1 MTTAHSL
8 DTEHS
13 DLWQDETGRDE
24 ACIDLLDSATL
35 LKWSYRLVVT
45 PFELKQAIAIVGSS
59 AAKICAYLGLSDF
72 AVWPTSIQVKGTQ
85 CCG

>member
-8 DTEHS
+8 NTEHGNACS
-13 DLWQDETGRDE
+13 DDNGRDE
-24 ACIDLLDSATL
+24 ATCIDLLDSTSI

-59 AAKICAYLGLSDF
+59 AAKIRAYLGLSDF
-72 AVWPTSIQVKGTQ
+72 AVWPTTAYVN
-85 CCG
+85 